1 MIPVSYNFRNLAVR
15 KTTTA
20 AAVLGLALVVFIFAS
35 VQMLANGITATLGRA
50 ADPNAA
56 IVLRKG
62 ATSEMESSIEDPSVN
77 LVLADQA
84 LASAAGSG
92 PRGVSEVVMVILLD
106 KVGTTGMSNAMIRGV
121 RPESL
126 QFRPGMKIVEGRA
139 PNPGADECI
148 VGKAIRGRFKGLDL
162 DQSFEVKKNRML
174 KVVGVFE
181 DGGSS
186 NESEVWTDTDVVRT
200 AFRREGFV
208 SSIRTRVTPAAFDGF
223 RASIE
228 SNRQLNLQ
236 VMKEAEYYEKQS
248 ENTAIFIRAMGTVIA
263 VFFSF
268 GAMLGAMITMHAA
281 VSNRQREIGTL
292 RALGFGRMTILL
304 SFLFESI
311 VLALIGGVIGAAASV
326 AMGFVRFSMINF
338 ASWSEIVFK
347 FEPTGGIIVGALVFA
362 SVMGLVGGLLPAI
375 RAARISPVDAMRAA

>member
-1 MIPVSYNFRNLAVR
+1 VR

-50 ADPNAA
+50 ADANVA

-62 ATSEMESSIEDPSVN
+62 ATSEMESSIDDSSVN
-77 LVLADQA
+77 MVLADTT
-84 LASAAGSG
+84 LAQAAGPG
-92 PRGVSEVVMVILLD
+92 PRGVPELVMVVLLD
-106 KVGTTGMSNAMIRGV
+106 KVGTTGVSNAMIRGV
-121 RPESL
+121 RPDSL
-126 QFRPGMKIVEGRA
+126 PFRPSMKIVEGRA
-139 PNPGADECI
+139 PNPGADEGI

-162 DQSFEVKKNRML
+162 DQSFEIKKNRML

-208 SSIRTRVTPAAFDGF
+208 STIRARVTPAAFDGF
-223 RASIE
+223 KASLE
-228 SNRQLNLQ
+228 SNRQLNVQ
-236 VMKEAEYYEKQS
+236 VMKESTYYEKQS
-248 ENTAIFIRAMGTVIA
+248 ENTSIFIRAMGTVIA

-281 VSNRQREIGTL
+281 VANRQREIGTL
-292 RALGFGRMTILL
+292 RALGFGRATILF

-326 AMGFVRFSMINF
+326 AMGLVRFSMVNF

-347 FEPTGGIIVGALVFA
+347 FEPTGGIIVGALIFA
-362 SVMGLVGGLLPAI
+362 TAMGLLGGLLPAV
-375 RAARISPVDAMRAA
+375 RAARISPVDAMRA

>member
-50 ADPNAA
+50 ADADVA
-56 IVLRKG
+56 VVLRKG

-77 LVLADQA
+77 VVLADQT
-84 LASAAGSG
+84 LGQAGAG
-92 PRGVSEVVMVILLD
+92 PRGVAELVMVVLLE
-106 KVGTTGMSNAMIRGV
+106 KIGTNGVSNAMIRGV
-121 RPESL
+121 RSESL
-126 QFRPGMKIVEGRA
+126 PFRNGMKIIEGRA
-139 PNPGADECI
+139 PNPGADEGI

-162 DQSFEVKKNRML
+162 NQSFEIKKNRML

-208 SSIRTRVTPAAFDGF
+208 SSVRARVTPAAFDGF
-223 RASIE
+223 KASIE

-236 VMKEAEYYEKQS
+236 VMKESVYYEKQS
-248 ENTAIFIRAMGTVIA
+248 ENTSGFIRAMGTLIA

-281 VSNRQREIGTL
+281 VANRQREIGTL
-292 RALGFGRMTILL
+292 RALGFGRATILF

-311 VLALIGGVIGAAASV
+311 VMALIGGVIGAAASIG
-326 AMGFVRFSMINF
+326 MGFVRFPMINF

-347 FEPTGGIIVGALVFA
+347 FEPTGGIIVGSLIFA
-362 SVMGLVGGLLPAI
+362 TVMGLLGGLFPAV
-375 RAARISPVDAMRAA
+375 RAARISPVDAMRS

>member
-1 MIPVSYNFRNLAVR
+1 
-15 KTTTA
+15 
-20 AAVLGLALVVFIFAS
+20 
-35 VQMLANGITATLGRA
+35 
-50 ADPNAA
+50 
-56 IVLRKG
+56 
-62 ATSEMESSIEDPSVN
+62 MESSIEDPSVN

-126 QFRPGMKIVEGRA
+126 QFRTGMKIVEGRA
-139 PNPGADECI
+139 ANPGADECI

-281 VSNRQREIGTL
+281 VANRQREIGTL
-292 RALGFGRMTILL
+292 RALGFGRMTILV

-311 VLALIGGVIGAAASV
+311 VLALIGGVIGAAAAV

-347 FEPTGGIIVGALVFA
+347 FEPTGAIIVGALVFA

>member
-35 VQMLANGITATLGRA
+35 VQMLANGVVKTLGRA
-50 ADPNAA
+50 ADADVA
-56 IVLRKG
+56 VVLRKG

-84 LASAAGSG
+84 LGQIAG
-92 PRGVSEVVMVILLD
+92 PRGAAELVMVVLLE
-106 KVGTTGMSNAMIRGV
+106 KVGTTGVSNAMIRGV
-121 RPESL
+121 KSESMPL
-126 QFRPGMKIVEGRA
+126 RKSMKIVEGRA
-139 PNPGADECI
+139 PNPGADEGI
-148 VGKAIRGRFKGLDL
+148 VGKAIRGRFKGLDV
-162 DQSFEVKKNRML
+162 DQSFEIKKNRML

-181 DGGSS
+181 DQGSS
-186 NESEVWTDTDVVRT
+186 NESEVWTDIDVVRT

-208 SSIRTRVTPAAFDGF
+208 SSIRARVTPAAFDGF

-228 SNRQLNLQ
+228 SNRALNLQ
-236 VMKEAEYYEKQS
+236 VLKESQYYEKQS
-248 ENTAIFIRAMGTVIA
+248 ENTSIFIRAMGTVIA

-281 VSNRQREIGTL
+281 VANRQREIGTL
-292 RALGFGRMTILL
+292 RALGFGRFTILL

-311 VLALIGGVIGAAASV
+311 VLALIGGVIGAAASI
-326 AMGFVRFSMINF
+326 AMGLVRFSMVNF

-347 FEPTGGIIVGALVFA
+347 FEPTGGIIVGALIFA
-362 SVMGLVGGLLPAI
+362 TVMGLVGGLLPAI
-375 RAARISPVDAMRAA
+375 RAARISPVDAMRA